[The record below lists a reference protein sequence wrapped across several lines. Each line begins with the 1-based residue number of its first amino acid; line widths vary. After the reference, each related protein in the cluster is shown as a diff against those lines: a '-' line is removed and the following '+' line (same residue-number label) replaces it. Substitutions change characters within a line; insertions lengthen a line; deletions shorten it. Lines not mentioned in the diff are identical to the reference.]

1 MPHITVLPN
10 PLPADYPH
18 GVSVNCTTGETI
30 TAPYTVAEYN
40 QREDDQALH
49 AIERAEQEAEAT
61 AKAEA
66 KARGDAKLLAL
77 GLTAEEIAAR

>member
-1 MPHITVLPN
+1 MTHLTALPN
-10 PLPADYPH
+10 PLPADWPTSH
-18 GVSVNCTTGETI
+18 SVNCTTGEHAI
-30 TAPYTVAEYN
+30 TPYSLAEYN
-40 QREDDQALH
+40 QREIDSAAY

>member
-1 MPHITVLPN
+1 MTHPTRI
-10 PLPADYPH
+10 
-18 GVSVNCTTGETI
+18 SVNCTTGEVLEIELTD
-30 TAPYTVAEYN
+30 AEME
-40 QREDDQALH
+40 QREVDAAAY
-49 AIERAEQEAEAT
+49 AIEKAEQEAEAT